1 MCLRSETLSVLSGL
15 GTYTVMHAKQSSRTC
30 LNSFRYNKCHA
41 FTFQKKIDERDEL
54 ERERDFI
61 KNQVERGKD
70 EETFKKPDT
79 IASSLK
85 RKRTDEKIQ
94 LALKVNKTKPK
105 TPSVSR
111 DGVDDSVRK
120 AFKMKKKRKSG
131 GEEDPMEGWSIEDV
145 KDKMFAVEA
154 LVAKDPTNLKN
165 IEELKKQVGILLCC
179 SPRNGG
185 LGSSTK
191 NTRRC

>member
-1 MCLRSETLSVLSGL
+1 MC
-15 GTYTVMHAKQSSRTC
+15 
-30 LNSFRYNKCHA
+30 
-41 FTFQKKIDERDEL
+41 TFQKKKDEKDEL

-120 AFKMKKKRKSG
+120 AFKMKKKRESMK
-131 GEEDPMEGWSIEDV
+131 SIEDV
-145 KDKMFAVEA
+145 KEKMLALET

-165 IEELKKQVGILLCC
+165 VEELKEQARNEVLVYIPLSWEQTGI
-179 SPRNGG
+179 RI
-185 LGSSTK
+185 
-191 NTRRC
+191 

>member
-1 MCLRSETLSVLSGL
+1 M
-15 GTYTVMHAKQSSRTC
+15 
-30 LNSFRYNKCHA
+30 
-41 FTFQKKIDERDEL
+41 
-54 ERERDFI
+54 
-61 KNQVERGKD
+61 ERGKD

-94 LALKVNKTKPK
+94 LALKVNKTKPT

-120 AFKMKKKRKSG
+120 AFKMKKRKSG
-131 GEEDPMEGWSIEDV
+131 GEESLMEGWSIEDV
-145 KDKMFAVEA
+145 KDKMFALEA

>member
-1 MCLRSETLSVLSGL
+1 M
-15 GTYTVMHAKQSSRTC
+15 
-30 LNSFRYNKCHA
+30 
-41 FTFQKKIDERDEL
+41 DERDEL

-61 KNQVERGKD
+61 KGQVERGQVG
-70 EETFKKPDT
+70 ETFKKPDA

-94 LALKVNKTKPK
+94 LALRVNKSKPT

-120 AFKMKKKRKSG
+120 AFKMKKRKS
-131 GEEDPMEGWSIEDV
+131 ELDLELEGWTIADV
-145 KDKMFAVEA
+145 KDKMFALEA

-165 IEELKKQVGILLCC
+165 IEELKKQVGRHLAVLLLPSVRAC
-179 SPRNGG
+179 PPIGKLQKKWQDLRN
-185 LGSSTK
+185 
-191 NTRRC
+191 CH